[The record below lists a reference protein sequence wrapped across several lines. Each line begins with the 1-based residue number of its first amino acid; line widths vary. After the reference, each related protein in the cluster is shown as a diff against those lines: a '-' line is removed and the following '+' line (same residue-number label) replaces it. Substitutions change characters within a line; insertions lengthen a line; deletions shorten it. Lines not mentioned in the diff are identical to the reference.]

1 MLTFRRL
8 FLIYILE
15 ASFQGAMLRIRTSL
29 MESIF
34 HLARQEKFWKQEKE
48 VFQDPVKKFYV
59 LQSVS
64 PTRRQKTSYIGRL
77 YL

>member
-1 MLTFRRL
+1 
-8 FLIYILE
+8 
-15 ASFQGAMLRIRTSL
+15 

-34 HLARQEKFWKQEKE
+34 HLASQEKFWKQDKE

-64 PTRRQKTSYIGRL
+64 PTRKQKTNYIGRL